1 MVAIVRI
8 EEGEEELIMSK
19 NTLQELHDAG
29 QSIWLDSID
38 RTMIHDGELERRIRE
53 DALTGRPIEG
63 HIHRRHCERKRPVRR
78 R

>member
-29 QSIWLDSID
+29 QSIWLDFID
-38 RTMIHDGELERRIRE
+38 R
-53 DALTGRPIEG
+53 
-63 HIHRRHCERKRPVRR
+63 
-78 R
+78 